1 MNNKLHKTAFFK
13 HLKEHDLNVY
23 FHRNDQYILIKGE
36 DSSRIV
42 SVKLICST
50 QINPVVHG
58 SHNDNEIAGIGHF
71 KFTIPKWE
79 DHFNF
84 YVLAFVNATKTD
96 SEFVIVS
103 DEVLRSRLTKLNRI
117 PASGE
122 KAELTLW
129 LMPDRCVYDCT
140 NISIEGEWY
149 YLSKG
154 IGGRMADNTERDYSG
169 YLNDWNELIQQ
180 MILSND

>member
-1 MNNKLHKTAFFK
+1 MNNKLHKTAFLK
-13 HLKEHDLNVY
+13 HVKEHDLSVY
-23 FHRNDQYILIKGE
+23 FHRNDHYILIKDS

-42 SVKLICST
+42 SIQLICST

-58 SHNDNEIAGIGHF
+58 SHNGNEISGIGHF

-84 YVLAFVNATKTD
+84 YVFAFVNDTKTD

-103 DEVLRSRLTKLNRI
+103 YEVLRSRLTKLNRI
-117 PASGE
+117 PAGGK

-129 LMPDRCVYDCT
+129 LMPDRCVYDYT
-140 NISIEGEWY
+140 NISVEGEWY

-154 IGGRMADNTERDYSG
+154 IGGRMADGTDWDYRE
-169 YLNDWNELIQQ
+169 YLNNWNSIKYKL
-180 MILSND
+180 

>member
-1 MNNKLHKTAFFK
+1 MNNKLHKTAF
-13 HLKEHDLNVY
+13 LQAIRERDLSVY
-23 FHRNDQYILIKGE
+23 FRRNDHYILIKVG

-50 QINPVVHG
+50 KIDQAIHG
-58 SHNDNEIAGIGHF
+58 SHNGNEIESIGHF

-84 YVLAFVNATKTD
+84 YVFAFVNATKTD
-96 SEFVIVS
+96 SEFIVVS
-103 DEVLRSRLTKLNRI
+103 DKVLRSRLTKLNRI
-117 PASGE
+117 PASGKTE
-122 KAELTLW
+122 MTFW
-129 LMPDRCVYDCT
+129 LMPDQCVFDCT

-154 IGGRMADNTERDYSG
+154 LGGRMMDDTERDYSK
-169 YLNDWNELIQQ
+169 YLNDWDGLTI
-180 MILSND
+180 SFV

>member
-1 MNNKLHKTAFFK
+1 MNNKLHKTAFLN
-13 HLKEHDLNVY
+13 HLKEHDLSVY
-23 FHRNDQYILIKGE
+23 FYRNDHYILIKGE
-36 DSSRIV
+36 DSSRIA

-58 SHNDNEIAGIGHF
+58 SHNGNEISSIGHF

-79 DHFNF
+79 DHYNF

-103 DEVLRSRLTKLNRI
+103 DEILRSRLTKLNRI
-117 PASGE
+117 PASGKTE
-122 KAELTLW
+122 MTLW
-129 LMPDRCVYDCT
+129 LMPDQCVYDCT
-140 NISIEGEWY
+140 NISVEGEWY

-154 IGGRMADNTERDYSG
+154 IGGRMADGTELDYSK
-169 YLNDWNELIQQ
+169 Y
-180 MILSND
+180 LSNWDSIKHKL

>member
-1 MNNKLHKTAFFK
+1 MNNKLHKTAFLK
-13 HLKEHDLNVY
+13 HLKEHDLSIY
-23 FHRNDQYILIKGE
+23 FHRNDHYILIKGG
-36 DSSRIV
+36 DSSRIA

-50 QINPVVHG
+50 KIDQAVHG
-58 SHNDNEIAGIGHF
+58 SHNGNEIASIGYF
-71 KFTIPKWE
+71 KFIIPKWE

-117 PASGE
+117 PSSGK

-129 LMPDRCVYDCT
+129 LMPDQCVYDCT
-140 NISIEGEWY
+140 NISVEGEWY

-154 IGGRMADNTERDYSG
+154 EGGRMADGSEMDYSE
-169 YLNDWNELIQQ
+169 YLNNWNGLTC
-180 MILSND
+180 SFV

>member
-1 MNNKLHKTAFFK
+1 MNNKLHRQAFLK
-13 HLKEHDLNVY
+13 AVKEHDLSVY
-23 FHRNDQYILIKGE
+23 FHRNDHYILTKGG

-42 SVKLICST
+42 SIQLICST
-50 QINPVVHG
+50 KINPVVHG
-58 SHNDNEIAGIGHF
+58 SSNGNEIDSIGHF

-79 DHFNF
+79 EHFNF
-84 YVLAFVNATKTD
+84 YVFAFVNATKTD

-103 DEVLRSRLTKLNRI
+103 DEVLRSRLDKLNRI

-129 LMPDRCVYDCT
+129 LMPDHCVYDCT

-149 YLSKG
+149 WHSKG
-154 IGGRMADNTERDYSG
+154 VNGRMADNTEWDYSKH
-169 YLNDWNELIQQ
+169 LNNWEEIKSQLV
-180 MILSND
+180 